1 MENKVSTLS
10 FLKDILI
17 CSLGAYGGP
26 EAHYGV
32 FMDQMV
38 TKKGYITEEELVELM
53 ALTSFLPGPSST
65 QTLVSIGLKV
75 GGRKLG
81 ALTMLVWGL
90 PIVLFMI
97 FLSFMYQLLR
107 TFELDDQFLR
117 FIGPMAVGFIF
128 LAGFKISKKVIKD
141 PINVGLLIVSFIT
154 TLFFRNIFIFP
165 LLLVAG
171 GLVKVLLSKEDNLW
185 NKQALNPPYKVFL
198 VFLSIALISYGL
210 SLWIDHP
217 VLYLFQLFY
226 RFGYLVIGGGQVV
239 IPYMYENLVHVNQF
253 LTSDQFLTGF
263 GLVQGL
269 PGPMFSFS
277 AYVGG
282 LAASTETTF
291 IQILAGF
298 FSAAGIFLPGIL
310 LIYFV
315 YPIWENLKKIKGIR
329 IAMTGVGAIAGGLI
343 LSAGVTLFNDSGFT
357 LINTFVIVVTIL
369 ILLTKKIPA
378 PLIVLL
384 AIIFGLIL

>member
-1 MENKVSTLS
+1 MEKQTKTLS
-10 FLKDILI
+10 FLKDVLI

-32 FMDQMV
+32 FLDQMV
-38 TKKGYITEEELVELM
+38 SKKRYITEEELAELM

-97 FLSFMYQLLR
+97 FLSFMYNVLNTLNIS
-107 TFELDDQFLR
+107 DNFLR

-128 LAGFKISKKVIKD
+128 LAGFKLSKKVVQDSVNTI
-141 PINVGLLIVSFIT
+141 LLIISFAT
-154 TLFFRNIFIFP
+154 SLFFRNIFIFP
-165 LLLVAG
+165 LLLLIG
-171 GLVKVLLSKEDNLW
+171 GLIKVLLSKETNLW
-185 NKQALNPPYKVFL
+185 TKTKLNPPYKIFMLFL
-198 VFLSIALISYGL
+198 GVAGLSFLL
-210 SLWIDHP
+210 SLWINHP
-217 VLYLFQLFY
+217 IVYLFQLFY

-239 IPYMYENLVHVNQF
+239 IPYMYETLVHDNQF
-253 LTSDQFLTGF
+253 LTSEQFLTGF

-282 LAASTETTF
+282 LSASSETVLV
-291 IQILAGF
+291 QILAGF
-298 FSAAGIFLPGIL
+298 VSAVGIFLPGIL

-315 YPIWENLKKIKGIR
+315 YPIWESLKNIKGIR
-329 IAMTGVGAIAGGLI
+329 IAMSGVSSIAGGLI
-343 LSAGVTLFNDSGFT
+343 LSAGVKLFIDSGIT
-357 LINTFVIVVTIL
+357 IINLIVVALTIGL
-369 ILLTKKIPA
+369 LLTKKIPA
-378 PLIVLL
+378 PFIVLL
-384 AIIFGLIL
+384 ALGLGLIL

>member
-1 MENKVSTLS
+1 MAQQVKTLP
-10 FLKDILI
+10 FLKDVLI

-38 TKKGYITEEELVELM
+38 TKRGYITEEELVELM

-65 QTLVSIGLKV
+65 QTLVSIGLKL

-90 PIVLFMI
+90 PIVIFMI
-97 FLSFMYQLLR
+97 LLSFMYQFLR
-107 TFELDDQFLR
+107 TFELDDNFLR

-128 LAGFKISKKVIKD
+128 LAGFKISKKVVKD
-141 PINVGLLIVSFIT
+141 PVNIMLLLLSLIT
-154 TLFFRNIFIFP
+154 TIFFRNIFIFP
-165 LLLVAG
+165 LLLIIG
-171 GLVKVLLSKEDNLW
+171 GVVKVLLSKENNLW
-185 NKQALNPPYKVFL
+185 KKKALNPPYKVFF
-198 VFLSIALISYGL
+198 VFLIIAIMSYLL
-210 SLWIDHP
+210 SLFIDHP

-282 LAASTETTF
+282 LAASSETAFT
-291 IQILAGF
+291 QVLAGF
-298 FSAAGIFLPGIL
+298 FSAIGIFLPGVL

-329 IAMTGVGAIAGGLI
+329 IAMTGVSAIAAGLI
-343 LSAGVTLFNDSGFT
+343 LSAGITLFSDSGVT
-357 LINTFVIVVTIL
+357 LINSFVIVLTIL

-378 PLIVLL
+378 PLLVLL
-384 AIIFGLIL
+384 AIGFGVIL